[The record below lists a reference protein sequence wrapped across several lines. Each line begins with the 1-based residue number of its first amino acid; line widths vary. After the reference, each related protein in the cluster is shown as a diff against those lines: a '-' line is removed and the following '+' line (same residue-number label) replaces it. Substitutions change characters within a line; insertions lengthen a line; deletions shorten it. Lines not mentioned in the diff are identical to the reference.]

1 MSRRYHLAQV
11 NVGTI
16 LHDLEDPAMKGF
28 VDNLDRINALAE
40 CSPGF
45 IWRLKNESGN
55 ATGIQVTEDP
65 RFIVNLSLWETA
77 EALFD
82 FVYRSA
88 HTGIMAQRRQ
98 WFARPAEAYQALW
111 WLPAG
116 ELPTVEAALARLR
129 RLQELGPTAEAFT
142 FKQRFPAPGAEDDG
156 GALHPEPYC
165 VGWS

>member
-1 MSRRYHLAQV
+1 MSRYHLAQM

-28 VDNLDRINALAE
+28 VDNLERINALAE
-40 CSPGF
+40 ASPGF
-45 IWRLKNESGN
+45 VWRLQDEAGD

-98 WFARPAEAYQALW
+98 WFARPEEAYQVLW

-116 ELPTVEAALARLR
+116 ELPTVESALARLE
-129 RLQELGPTAEAFT
+129 RLRELGPTAEAFT
-142 FKQRFPAPGAEDDG
+142 FKQRFPAPGAEDSG
-156 GALHPEPYC
+156 GDLRPEPYC

>member
-1 MSRRYHLAQV
+1 MSHHLAQL

-16 LHDLEDPAMKGF
+16 LHDLEDPRMKGF
-28 VDNLDRINALAE
+28 VDNLERINALAE
-40 CSPGF
+40 ASPGF
-45 IWRLKNESGN
+45 LWRLKDEAGD
-55 ATGIQVTEDP
+55 ATGIQATEDP
-65 RFIVNLSLWETA
+65 RFIVNLSVWESP

-98 WFARPAEAYQALW
+98 WFARPAEAYQVLW

-116 ELPTVEAALARLR
+116 EIPTVEAALERLERLR
-129 RLQELGPTAEAFT
+129 AQGPTPEAFT
-142 FKQRFPAPGAEDDG
+142 FKQRFPAPGAEDSGDD
-156 GALHPEPYC
+156 LRPEPYC

>member
-1 MSRRYHLAQV
+1 MSHHLAQM

-16 LHDLEDPAMKGF
+16 LYDLADPRMKGF
-28 VDNLDRINALAE
+28 VDNLERINALAE
-40 CSPGF
+40 ASLGF
-45 IWRLKNESGN
+45 VWRLQDEAGD
-55 ATGIQVTEDP
+55 ATGIQVTDDP

-98 WFARPAEAYQALW
+98 WFLRPADAFQVLW

-116 ELPTVEAALARLR
+116 EVPTVEAGLARLQ
-129 RLQELGPTAEAFT
+129 RLRDLGPTPEAFT
-142 FKQRFPAPGAEDDG
+142 FKQRFPAPGAEADDRD
-156 GALHPEPYC
+156 LRPDPYC

>member
-1 MSRRYHLAQV
+1 MSHHLAQM

-16 LHDLEDPAMKGF
+16 LYDLADPRMKGF
-28 VDNLDRINALAE
+28 IDNLERINALAE
-40 CSPGF
+40 ASLGF
-45 IWRLKNESGN
+45 VWRLQDEAGD
-55 ATGIQVTEDP
+55 ATGIQVTDDP

-98 WFARPAEAYQALW
+98 WFLRPADAFQVLW

-116 ELPTVEAALARLR
+116 EVPTVEAGLARLQ
-129 RLQELGPTAEAFT
+129 RLRDLGPTPEAFT
-142 FKQRFPAPGAEDDG
+142 FKQRFPAPGAEADDRD
-156 GALHPEPYC
+156 LRPDPYC

>member
-1 MSRRYHLAQV
+1 MSHHLAQM

-16 LHDLEDPAMKGF
+16 RHDLADPRMKGF
-28 VDNLDRINALAE
+28 VDNLERINAQAE
-40 CSPGF
+40 ASPGF
-45 IWRLKNESGN
+45 VWRLQDEAGD
-55 ATGIQVTEDP
+55 ATGIQVAEDP

-98 WFARPAEAYQALW
+98 WFLRPAEAYQVLW

-116 ELPTVEAALARLR
+116 EIPTVEAALARLD
-129 RLQELGPTAEAFT
+129 RLRELGPTPEAFT
-142 FKQRFPAPGAEDDG
+142 FKQRFPAPGAEADDRD
-156 GALHPEPYC
+156 LRPEPYC

>member
-1 MSRRYHLAQV
+1 MSHHLAQM

-16 LHDLEDPAMKGF
+16 LYDLADPRMKGF
-28 VDNLDRINALAE
+28 IDNLERINALAE
-40 CSPGF
+40 ASLGF
-45 IWRLKNESGN
+45 VWRLQDEAGD
-55 ATGIQVTEDP
+55 ATGIQVTDDP
-65 RFIVNLSLWETA
+65 RVIVNLSLWETA

-98 WFARPAEAYQALW
+98 WFLRPADAFQVLW

-116 ELPTVEAALARLR
+116 EVPTVEAGLARLQ
-129 RLQELGPTAEAFT
+129 RLRDLGPTPEAFT
-142 FKQRFPAPGAEDDG
+142 FKQRFPAPGAEADDRD
-156 GALHPEPYC
+156 LRPDPYC

>member
-1 MSRRYHLAQV
+1 MSHHLAQM
-11 NVGTI
+11 NVGTT
-16 LHDLEDPAMKGF
+16 LHDLADPRMKGF
-28 VDNLDRINALAE
+28 VDNLERINALAE
-40 CSPGF
+40 ASPGF
-45 IWRLKNESGN
+45 VWRLQDEAGD

-98 WFARPAEAYQALW
+98 WFLRPADAFQVLW

-116 ELPTVEAALARLR
+116 EVPTAEAGLARLQ
-129 RLQELGPTAEAFT
+129 RLRDLGPSPEAFT
-142 FKQRFPAPGAEDDG
+142 FKQRFPAPGAEADDRD
-156 GALHPEPYC
+156 LRPDPYC

>member
-1 MSRRYHLAQV
+1 MSHHLAQM

-16 LHDLEDPAMKGF
+16 LYDLTDPRMKGF
-28 VDNLDRINALAE
+28 VDNLERINALAE
-40 CSPGF
+40 ASLGF
-45 IWRLKNESGN
+45 VWRLQDEAGD
-55 ATGIQVTEDP
+55 ATGIQVTDDP

-98 WFARPAEAYQALW
+98 WFLRPADAFQVLW

-116 ELPTVEAALARLR
+116 EVPTVEAGLARLQ
-129 RLQELGPTAEAFT
+129 RLRDLGPTPEAFT
-142 FKQRFPAPGAEDDG
+142 FKQRFPAPGAEADDRD
-156 GALHPEPYC
+156 LRPDPDC

>member
-1 MSRRYHLAQV
+1 MPRYHLAQL

-16 LHDLEDPAMKGF
+16 LHDLEAPAMKGF
-28 VDNLDRINALAE
+28 VDNLERINALAE
-40 CSPGF
+40 ASPGF
-45 IWRLKNESGN
+45 VWRLQDEAGD

-88 HTGIMAQRRQ
+88 HTGIMAQRRE
-98 WFARPAEAYQALW
+98 WFARPAEAYQVLW

-116 ELPTVEAALARLR
+116 EIPTVEAALARLE
-129 RLQELGPTAEAFT
+129 RLRELGPTPEAFT

-156 GALHPEPYC
+156 SDLRPEPYC

>member
-1 MSRRYHLAQV
+1 MSHHLAQM

-16 LHDLEDPAMKGF
+16 LHDLADPRMKGF
-28 VDNLDRINALAE
+28 VDNLERINALAE
-40 CSPGF
+40 ASPGF
-45 IWRLKNESGN
+45 VWRLQDEAGD
-55 ATGIQVTEDP
+55 ATGIQVTDDP
-65 RFIVNLSLWETA
+65 RFIVNLSIWETA

-98 WFARPAEAYQALW
+98 WFLRPADAFQVLW

-116 ELPTVEAALARLR
+116 EVPTVEAGLARLQR
-129 RLQELGPTAEAFT
+129 VRDLGPTPEAFT
-142 FKQRFPAPGAEDDG
+142 FKQRFPAPGAKADDRD
-156 GALHPEPYC
+156 LRPDPYC